1 MGGHSGF
8 RVVKRA
14 ALAAAFVILLF
25 ALASLYVGGVASLT
39 DRVVHLLRPGP
50 RWASSDTA
58 ATDDW
63 ALFAETEHFRYFVRP
78 GDQIPRWSMELAED
92 HLEAACAALDLE
104 FSGVIPFYKHASQS
118 DLDHS
123 TGSRSTGV
131 VLPMA
136 DGQGYELH
144 SVHRYDAHEVMHV
157 VAHTALGEPPAFFD
171 EGLATAFGW
180 DWTPEEQDVHLRA
193 NRLLQEG
200 RLVPVQRLL
209 ANWDFRSYKTY
220 PAYTVAGSLIKY
232 LLTTR
237 GPDKLTGLFALDK
250 FTPTEEIEASF
261 AAAYGEQI
269 YEVEQDWRTALRA
282 GELAPSAAP
291 SSAEGA
297 DRELVVTGVVFF
309 AATFLCAAIL
319 IVAGERAATQA
330 TRHLRTLACHLRRLT
345 GTGAAR

>member
-1 MGGHSGF
+1 MGALWGH
-8 RVVKRA
+8 RVVKRV
-14 ALAAAFVILLF
+14 ALAAALVIILF

-50 RWASSDTA
+50 KWASSETA
-58 ATDDW
+58 ATNDW
-63 ALFAETEHFRYFVRP
+63 ALFAETEHFRYYVRP

-92 HLEAACAALDLE
+92 HLEAACTALELE
-104 FSGVIPFYKHASQS
+104 FSGVIPFYKHASQN
-118 DLDHS
+118 DLCQS

-131 VLPMA
+131 VLQTA
-136 DGQGYELH
+136 HGEGYELH
-144 SVHRYDAHEVMHV
+144 SVHRYDAHEVMH
-157 VAHTALGEPPAFFD
+157 ALTHTALGEPPAFFD

-193 NRLLQEG
+193 KGLMQEG

-209 ANWDFRSYKTY
+209 ANWDFRSYQTY
-220 PAYTVAGSLIKY
+220 PAYTAAGSFIKY

-237 GPDKLTGLFALDK
+237 GPDKLTALFALDK
-250 FTPTEEIEASF
+250 FTPREEIEASF

-269 YEVEQDWRTALRA
+269 DKVEQDWRTALRA
-282 GELAPSAAP
+282 GELAPSAVPA
-291 SSAEGA
+291 SAQGTTR
-297 DRELVVTGVVFF
+297 DLIVTGLVFF

-319 IVAGERAATQA
+319 IVAGERVATQA
-330 TRHLRTLACHLRRLT
+330 ARHLSTLAGHLRRWM